1 MFEGDGEG
9 CVSFIIMFR
18 IKSACMLKKGWRREG
33 RVERVNCKR
42 VGGAEGEGG
51 VRRQEVPA

>member
-9 CVSFIIMFR
+9 SVSFIIMFR

-33 RVERVNCKR
+33 RVERVNWK
-42 VGGAEGEGG
+42 GWEGQRGK
-51 VRRQEVPA
+51 VA